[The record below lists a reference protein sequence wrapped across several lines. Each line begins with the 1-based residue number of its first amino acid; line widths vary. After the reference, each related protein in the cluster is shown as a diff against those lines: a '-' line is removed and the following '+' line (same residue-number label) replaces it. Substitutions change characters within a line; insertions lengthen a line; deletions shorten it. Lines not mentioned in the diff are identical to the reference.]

1 METMRRIEN
10 EMPPFGKARPR
21 VTRDGTRTY
30 MPTEYQNKREQLR
43 LMYQAAGGKS
53 NPTEPIFLDLIFS
66 FRMPK
71 SWSKKKRKEMDWSY
85 CQKTPDIDNLVGG
98 VMDALIEKDQL
109 VVTLR
114 ANKFWRDKDLISIR
128 MEYV

>member
-1 METMRRIEN
+1 MKRIEI

-43 LMYQAAGGKS
+43 LLYQAAGG
-53 NPTEPIFLDLIFS
+53 EVDVEGPIFLDVRFH

-71 SWSKKKRKEMDWSY
+71 SWSKKKKEGMCLEY
-85 CQKTPDIDNLVGG
+85 CQKTPDLDNLVGA
-98 VMDALIEKDQL
+98 VMDTLIEKDQK
-109 VVTLR
+109 VVR
-114 ANKFWRDKDLISIR
+114 IWSAKFWDFEDKIIIR
-128 MEYV
+128 MKDAI